1 MDFRGE
7 KMENEYLSIDNDGKL
22 YEIKQAFLA
31 NAISDLSNYIQLAD
45 TKVSI
50 IMGSLVALVAG
61 MFASF
66 DTIRSSFT
74 TIVPCTWI
82 GINIFALSILYLISI
97 IAVFVFGILTIQGH
111 ISTTEYKSKWFIAQ
125 STTEYTLDAYK
136 RDLDAMTPKDVVENM
151 TVELY
156 KLNDI
161 NRQKSKTL
169 KWSIGAFGASLFI
182 LSTIGLLLFINILG
196 GK

>member
-1 MDFRGE
+1 MGNEDFS
-7 KMENEYLSIDNDGKL
+7 KDKDGKL
-22 YEIKQAFLA
+22 YEIKQMFLA

-61 MFASF
+61 MLASF
-66 DTIRSSFT
+66 DTIHRAFS

-82 GINIFALSILYLISI
+82 GVCIFVLSFLYLISI
-97 IAVFVFGILTIQGH
+97 LTVFIFGILTIRGH
-111 ISTTEYKSKWFIAQ
+111 SSNTEYKSKWFIVQ

-136 RDLDAMTPKDVVENM
+136 RDLDAMTPKEVIENM

-169 KWSIGAFGASLFI
+169 KWSIETFGTSLFF
-182 LSTIGLLLFINILG
+182 LSAIGLLFFINSFRGI
-196 GK
+196 